1 MVMIVAIAFGVSWT
15 PYFLV
20 TIATQFPGAN
30 YMQNHNYFS
39 TMLLINLCAFIN
51 SCVNPFIYVAMS
63 TRFRNGFRRIVRNA
77 LCCCLFSGHVEEDP
91 FCGAENLHIK
101 PSNNNNHKTNSASSA
116 AAKPSNNSSVPGP
129 ASSATSSKKPSRGR
143 SALCCPV
150 YACRQILS
158 ESVTSG
164 CAYVT
169 NAPAPPAFASA
180 AAAGQRMPLSHQQS
194 SNSSN
199 SRYPVYVTT
208 CRRNN
213 VRLLGGL
220 LSNENVC
227 VLNGAAGEGKLRAE
241 MLGCAELL
249 PRVSSMPMINDRLW
263 TAEGGNSLRNGDVVE
278 LPGLQAASSYPDNSK
293 ESAI

>member
-39 TMLLINLCAFIN
+39 TMLVINLCAFIN

-63 TRFRNGFRRIVRNA
+63 TRFRNGFRRIVRTA
-77 LCCCLFSGHVEEDP
+77 LCCCLFSGHAEDDP
-91 FCGAENLHIK
+91 FCGAENLNIK

-116 AAKPSNNSSVPGP
+116 AAKPSNSSALPGP
-129 ASSATSSKKPSRGR
+129 GSSGTSSKRSRGR
-143 SALCCPV
+143 SVLCCPV
-150 YACRQILS
+150 YTCRQILT

-169 NAPAPPAFASA
+169 NAPAPPAFATA
-180 AAAGQRMPLSHQQS
+180 VAAGQRCPLSYQQS
-194 SNSSN
+194 CSNN

-208 CRRNN
+208 CRRSN
-213 VRLLGGL
+213 VRLVGSLVC
-220 LSNENVC
+220 NENVRM
-227 VLNGAAGEGKLRAE
+227 VNGLNHHGKPGLLGSLGYGESLQRVAS
-241 MLGCAELL
+241 L
-249 PRVSSMPMINDRLW
+249 PTINDRMW
-263 TAEGGNSLRNGDVVE
+263 IEDRGSVSGADAVE
-278 LPGLQAASSYPDNSK
+278 LPGLHAACSFPDNSK